1 MFKTLN
7 RWIRANSQI
16 LNNSGALVGTML
28 VTSVSGFIYWWLA
41 ARNFTT
47 DTVGLA
53 SASISAMSL
62 LGTFGILGL
71 GTLLIGELQ
80 RQYGQRVA
88 MITNALAIVA
98 ISGGVLGLLFAL
110 IIPFFLDDFQILS
123 QNIASVALFAIGVGL
138 TSMTI
143 VLDQALVGLL
153 RGNQQFLR
161 NTIFAV
167 AKLSALFL
175 AGFLIAQPDG
185 LTIYATWA
193 LGNILSVAWFGWL
206 FLKKGYRFN
215 DFRLDWTVMRKL
227 GKPAIQHHILNM
239 SLQAPGML
247 LPMIVTAVLSSRTN
261 AYFYTAWM
269 IASVAFYVPVAL
281 TTVLYA
287 VGAAN
292 QALLSDKM
300 KLTLRLSLVLG
311 ILGNIVLFAG
321 ADFVLALFKPE
332 YADAASWCLRLL
344 GLGFFP
350 LVIKNHFVA
359 YCRIQKMLARALYIT
374 GLGALVELAL
384 SALGAKLAGLNGLCV
399 GWLVGLSVEA
409 VLMFPTVYRVIKPP
423 QKKDEETSILSATV
437 DATRVSVVE

>member
-1 MFKTLN
+1 
-7 RWIRANSQI
+7 
-16 LNNSGALVGTML
+16 ML
-28 VTSVSGFIYWWLA
+28 ITSVSGFIYWWLA
-41 ARNFTT
+41 ARNFST

-80 RQYGQRVA
+80 LQYERRIA
-88 MITNALAIVA
+88 MITSALAIVA

-110 IIPFFLDDFQILS
+110 IVPFFLDDFQILS
-123 QNIASVALFAIGVGL
+123 RDVASVALFAAGVCL
-138 TSMTI
+138 ASTTI

-167 AKLSALFL
+167 VKLFALFL
-175 AGFLIAQPDG
+175 AGLLIVQPDG

-193 LGNILSVAWFGWL
+193 LGNILSIAWFGYL
-206 FLKKGYRFN
+206 FLRKGYSFK
-215 DFRLDWTVMRKL
+215 DLRLDWTLMKKL
-227 GKPAIQHHILNM
+227 GKPAVQHHILNM

-247 LPMIVTAVLSSRTN
+247 LPMIVTAALSSRMN

-269 IASVAFYVPVAL
+269 IASFAFYGPVAL

-292 QALLSDKM
+292 QALLADKM
-300 KLTLRLSLVLG
+300 KLTFRLSLLFG
-311 ILGNIVLFAG
+311 ILANVVLFAC
-321 ADFVLALFKPE
+321 ADFILAVFKPE
-332 YADAASWCLRLL
+332 YAREAGWCLRLL

-359 YCRIQKMLARALYIT
+359 YCRIHKYLSRALYIT
-374 GLGALVELAL
+374 GLGALTELAL
-384 SALGAKLAGLNGLCV
+384 SAFGARLAGLNGLCL
-399 GWLVGLSVEA
+399 GWLFGLCVEA
-409 VLMFPTVYRVIKPP
+409 ALMLPVVYRAIKHPP
-423 QKKDEETSILSATV
+423 QKDEDAGLLATAVESAQ
-437 DATRVSVVE
+437 VVLE